1 MRKEAEAQEHSLT
14 STTFLIFHYC
24 SLKMQLLKKK
34 RRNELQSLYPP
45 TSDIALLSELW
56 CFTTSFGNENSDIVL
71 LSELEA
77 LSTSILDPN
86 AWDIVNTNFSNCRK
100 SNNWKEIWFA
110 NNNLYWC
117 IMSTNSVFFYKRIS
131 SNSIFIEFDSNKN
144 LLDFNWKMDWSVFTI
159 NL

>member
-14 STTFLIFHYC
+14 SITFLIFHYC

-34 RRNELQSLYPP
+34 RCNGLQSLYPP

-77 LSTSILDPN
+77 LSTSILDSN
-86 AWDIVNTNFSNCRK
+86 VWDI
-100 SNNWKEIWFA
+100 FA
-110 NNNLYWC
+110 N
-117 IMSTNSVFFYKRIS
+117 IS
-131 SNSIFIEFDSNKN
+131 SWHRITGQMHQRPRGSRMLPYANNSLFFGN
-144 LLDFNWKMDWSVFTI
+144 TI
-159 NL
+159 RNVRRR